1 MLIKKKIMV
10 GNKSIYERWDQF
22 MYLLAA
28 QPRRQ
33 VISSLMEGSQG
44 DHLPLPEAA
53 MTPEI
58 DRDPERFAVT
68 LRNHHLPM
76 LAEADYIEWMSDP
89 FRVSRGTRFD
99 EPATVMDLLLSHG
112 TELSPALVSGCVGEN
127 S

>member
-1 MLIKKKIMV
+1 MLITKNIMT

-22 MYLLAA
+22 MYLLSA

-33 VISSLMEGSQG
+33 VISSLMEVSKG
-44 DHLPLPEAA
+44 DHLPLPDAA

-58 DRDPERFAVT
+58 SREPKQYAVA

-76 LAEADYIEWMSDP
+76 LASADYIEWMSDP
-89 FRVSRGTRFD
+89 FRVSRGNRFD
-99 EPATVMDLLLSHG
+99 EPATVMDILLSHSS
-112 TELSPALVSGCVGEN
+112 ELSPALVSGCVGEN